1 MLALFVSLILLA
13 YNRLIKKEHLNL
25 KNMIFGIVLGA
36 FNFGNILFYLKA
48 HKALSTQPSIVFTSM
63 NIGVI
68 ALGSLV
74 GLWLFKEKLSR
85 LNYLGIGL
93 ALLSIVLL
101 SLA

>member
-1 MLALFVSLILLA
+1 
-13 YNRLIKKEHLNL
+13 
-25 KNMIFGIVLGA
+25 
-36 FNFGNILFYLKA
+36 
-48 HKALSTQPSIVFTSM
+48 M

-85 LNYLGIGL
+85 LNYMGIGL
-93 ALLSIVLL
+93 AVLAILLI

>member
-1 MLALFVSLILLA
+1 
-13 YNRLIKKEHLNL
+13 
-25 KNMIFGIVLGA
+25 
-36 FNFGNILFYLKA
+36 
-48 HKALSTQPSIVFTSM
+48 M

-85 LNYLGIGL
+85 LNYMGIAL
-93 ALLSIVLL
+93 ALLAIVLI